1 MSFTFHAS
9 DGLPDAVAMVLAHHS
24 DRTVVVINYA
34 LVELMSPVER
44 LEMLNALLARMD
56 HGPPTDRRLD
66 ELAAPRRARSRRERR
81 VQTSEP
87 DRTDPRANDAT
98 PDSARS

>member
-9 DGLPDAVAMVLAHHS
+9 DGLPDAVAMVLAQHP
-24 DRTVVVINYA
+24 DRTIVIINYA
-34 LVELMSPVER
+34 LVELMSPAER
-44 LEMLNALLARMD
+44 LEMVNALLAKTD
-56 HGPPTDRRLD
+56 DGPPTDRRLD
-66 ELAAPRRARSRRERR
+66 ELAAPRRARSRRERQ

-87 DRTDPRANDAT
+87 DRTEPRANDAT